1 MNSSAMG
8 SPVGTNISEII
19 NGSYTSLGT
28 KVING
33 STFTLVKFTDIISLN
48 LNASAKPITQ
58 NENGTIYFNPTWN
71 ATLITILG
79 YNFSGSLASTLGRE
93 LMIFF
98 EIPFAYNSLSSSL
111 NLLQQVMHQ
120 VNETTV
126 TFGNVTLDV
135 TNYNY
140 NSSTSFDTTTSTTA
154 SNSDCGGTYNAPPVN
169 ATGYGMI
176 QIGKLPN
183 SSATIITNLDFFA
196 SAAGFTS
203 SGSFQIDTLTLAP
216 QVATTTSSTS
226 MVTRTTSLSTI

>member
-8 SPVGTNISEII
+8 STVGTNISEII

-33 STFTLVKFTDIISLN
+33 TTFTLVKFTDIISLN

-111 NLLQQVMHQ
+111 NLLQQVMHE

-140 NSSTSFDTTTSTTA
+140 NSSTSFNTTNSTTA
-154 SNSDCGGTYNAPPVN
+154 SNSDCGGAYTAPSMN
-169 ATGYGMI
+169 ATGYGTI
-176 QIGKLPN
+176 EIGKLPN
-183 SSATIITNLDFFA
+183 SSATIITKLDFFA
-196 SAAGFTS
+196 SSAGFTS

-216 QVATTTSSTS
+216 PVTSTTSSSTS
-226 MVTRTTSLSTI
+226 TVTRTTLSTI

>member
-1 MNSSAMG
+1 M
-8 SPVGTNISEII
+8 VGTNISEII

-33 STFTLVKFTDIISLN
+33 TTFTLVKFIDVISLN
-48 LNASAKPITQ
+48 LNDSIKPIIQ
-58 NENGTIYFNPTWN
+58 NENGTIYFDPTWN

-79 YNFSGSLASTLGRE
+79 YNFSGSLASTLGRD

-111 NLLQQVMHQ
+111 NLLQQVMHE

-140 NSSTSFDTTTSTTA
+140 NSSTSFSSTTSTTS
-154 SNSDCGGTYNAPPVN
+154 SNPGCGGTYNAPPVN

-183 SSATIITNLDFFA
+183 SSASIITKLDFFA
-196 SAAGFTS
+196 SSAGFTS
-203 SGSFQIDTLTLAP
+203 SGSFQIDTLTFAP
-216 QVATTTSSTS
+216 QVPSVTTSSTS
-226 MVTRTTSLSTI
+226 TVTRTTSLSTI